1 METQEQN
8 LSRRAANISLIIFV
22 FVVIAVIGYIAGI
35 LVKYGIDIRKA
46 DKSVE
51 RFQGALEEPYKKD
64 TYGGKTPE
72 ETWAMFLDALKKEDI
87 DLAIK
92 YYAVG
97 SVEVPRDQIY
107 TKKQNGQL
115 KDWMAELET
124 LEKDE
129 QQPLSKD
136 ERYYFYNYF
145 NEEFQQTLSSPVIF
159 YLNPYTK
166 AWKIVSL

>member
-8 LSRRAANISLIIFV
+8 LSRRATKISLIIFV
-22 FVVIAVIGYIAGI
+22 FIIIAVVGYIAGI
-35 LVKYGIDIRKA
+35 LAKYGIDIKKA
-46 DKSVE
+46 DGSVE

-97 SVEVPRDQIY
+97 RTGVPIDEIY

-136 ERYYFYNYF
+136 ERYYSYKYYDG
-145 NEEFQQTLSSPVIF
+145 ETKRYLWSPVIF

-166 AWKIVSL
+166 VWKIVSL

>member
-8 LSRRAANISLIIFV
+8 LLRRVTKVSLIIFV
-22 FVVIAVIGYIAGI
+22 FIIIAVIGYIAGI
-35 LVKYGIDIRKA
+35 LAKYGIDIKKA
-46 DKSVE
+46 DGSVE

-87 DLAIK
+87 GLAIQ

-97 SVEVPRDQIY
+97 RTGVPIDEIY

-115 KDWMAELET
+115 REWIHELEGLKKSSREP
-124 LEKDE
+124 LEGE
-129 QQPLSKD
+129 AN
-136 ERYYFYNYF
+136 YYYDYF

-166 AWKIVSL
+166 VWKIVSL